1 VLNVR
6 SGRSSATQDKFP
18 RAVLTRTFDYGFAVE
33 RMLKDVS
40 LFGEMAASLEVP
52 AFISREV
59 IEQWRLASRGLGPK
73 DFTNIVR
80 VMEEWARVEIG
91 PSIR

>member
-1 VLNVR
+1 
-6 SGRSSATQDKFP
+6 
-18 RAVLTRTFDYGFAVE
+18 
-33 RMLKDVS
+33 MLKDVS

-52 AFISREV
+52 AFISQEV
-59 IEQWRLASRGLGPK
+59 IELWRLVASRGLGPK

-80 VMEEWARVEIG
+80 VMEEWARVEID